1 MRHNRSTS
9 ADTSAYAS
17 GDTCPYS
24 CAHACADTCPTAGT
38 HTGMYRYTK

>member
-17 GDTCPYS
+17 
-24 CAHACADTCPTAGT
+24 ADTCPNSSAYASADTCPNAGT
-38 HTGMYRYTK
+38 HSGMYRYTE